1 MQKWDVFAAKRR
13 QQVPLGMTTRKH
25 MHQQIP
31 PLRCGMTTKN
41 RQLGRKDNSR
51 FPLGD
56 DTRNAH
62 ATTTADSS
70 AALRNDNK
78 KTGNRGGMTT
88 KKQATA
94 EERTKADP

>member
-1 MQKWDVFAAKRR
+1 VFLQGILQKWDVFAAKRR

-41 RQLGRKDNSR
+41 RQLGRKDYSR
-51 FPLGD
+51 FPWGMTQETHMQGQQQIPPLRYGM
-56 DTRNAH
+56 
-62 ATTTADSS
+62 TT
-70 AALRNDNK
+70 K

-88 KKQATA
+88 KKKATEA
-94 EERTKADP
+94 E